1 MELTHV
7 PLRLDGCQATA
18 TQPLLLAFYV
28 SGGLALLFWAHLVM
42 VKPDP
47 GAIVYEP
54 EDMCKIVEEVS

>member
-1 MELTHV
+1 
-7 PLRLDGCQATA
+7 
-18 TQPLLLAFYV
+18 V

-54 EDMCKIVEEVS
+54 EDMCKIVEEVSGSGVRIVK